1 MANTYKN
8 IVITPNRDTDAANV
22 PVIRFSGG
30 DATTNTDI
38 NVRVYT
44 TQNGTLSFEGSAG
57 QLFSITNDLTG
68 SIFSVNDVSGIPS
81 IDVDAAGIIELA
93 PFGGNVGIGTTNVQH
108 KLDVAGT
115 ANINGT
121 LFVYGTNVGS
131 TLTSS
136 FSQANTARTHANAS
150 FLNANAAYVQAN
162 TARDHANAAF
172 TSSNTKVSSVS
183 GTSGR
188 ISSSG
193 GTTPAI
199 DLSTAGAGAAT
210 YSSGISS
217 LTVDA
222 YGRVTSVTGSAG
234 YVTSSGV
241 TSVSGTG
248 TVSGLTLTGTVTT
261 SGSLTLG
268 GVINPQ
274 FSGDS
279 VTKDDITTRTD
290 SGIYE
295 SASGTTA
302 EGWPVN
308 SASWHHLIAATHSN
322 DANYYSMQIAATFYD
337 QDWYFRNTNGSG
349 TTGWSKVWHNNNDG
363 ASSGLDADLLDGL
376 QASQFM
382 RTDAVSTHTTG
393 KFTVYTPSGV
403 VGTVSS
409 TDNLE
414 IFQPNAGSDAFLTFH
429 ISGDYAANFGID
441 GTTNDLFYGGWSAGA
456 NKYRVW
462 HAGNDG
468 TTSGLDADL
477 LDGQH
482 GSYYGIAADVAAAF
496 AKANTGG
503 SVTISTDARNITTY
517 IMFEDSTSGALANAN
532 VSTSLTFNPST
543 GTLSSTI
550 FNSTSD
556 KTLKYDIEPIKNALV
571 DIDTISGVKFKWVN
585 NDHPSMGVIAQEVE
599 KVFPELINN
608 DNEIKTVNYNGIIA
622 VLIQAVK
629 ELKAEVEELKRR

>member
-1 MANTYKN
+1 
-8 IVITPNRDTDAANV
+8 
-22 PVIRFSGG
+22 
-30 DATTNTDI
+30 
-38 NVRVYT
+38 
-44 TQNGTLSFEGSAG
+44 
-57 QLFSITNDLTG
+57 
-68 SIFSVNDVSGIPS
+68 
-81 IDVDAAGIIELA
+81 
-93 PFGGNVGIGTTNVQH
+93 
-108 KLDVAGT
+108 
-115 ANINGT
+115 
-121 LFVYGTNVGS
+121 
-131 TLTSS
+131 
-136 FSQANTARTHANAS
+136 
-150 FLNANAAYVQAN
+150 
-162 TARDHANAAF
+162 
-172 TSSNTKVSSVS
+172 
-183 GTSGR
+183 
-188 ISSSG
+188 
-193 GTTPAI
+193 
-199 DLSTAGAGAAT
+199 
-210 YSSGISS
+210 
-217 LTVDA
+217 
-222 YGRVTSVTGSAG
+222 
-234 YVTSSGV
+234 
-241 TSVSGTG
+241 
-248 TVSGLTLTGTVTT
+248 
-261 SGSLTLG
+261 
-268 GVINPQ
+268 
-274 FSGDS
+274 
-279 VTKDDITTRTD
+279 
-290 SGIYE
+290 
-295 SASGTTA
+295 
-302 EGWPVN
+302 
-308 SASWHHLIAATHSN
+308 
-322 DANYYSMQIAATFYD
+322 
-337 QDWYFRNTNGSG
+337 
-349 TTGWSKVWHNNNDG
+349 
-363 ASSGLDADLLDGL
+363 
-376 QASQFM
+376 
-382 RTDAVSTHTTG
+382 
-393 KFTVYTPSGV
+393 V
-403 VGTVSS
+403 VGTVSG

-414 IFQPNAGSDAFLTFH
+414 IYQPNAGSDAFLTFH

-482 GSYYGIAADVAAAF
+482 GSYYGTATAEAAAFLTANTAYAHANAAHLTANAGFVQANTALTTGQAAF